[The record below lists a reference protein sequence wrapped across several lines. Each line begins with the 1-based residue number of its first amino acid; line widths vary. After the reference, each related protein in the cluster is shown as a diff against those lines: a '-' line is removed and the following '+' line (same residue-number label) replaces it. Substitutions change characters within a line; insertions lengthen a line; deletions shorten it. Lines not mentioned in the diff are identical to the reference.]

1 MRVSYS
7 RKRQLP
13 NLYFLLI
20 SLCHNIIDE
29 GSFPRNFSSKL
40 RDLKSMPADRMICHG
55 LTSYSPG
62 RSKVTAYS
70 STLSSSFP
78 SKSSSVW
85 QSSLVMS
92 SPLSTPLGTRGSKLI
107 SLAVKTALKERE
119 TIHDTDQIGNAL
131 CPLPPKKIHLQKQ
144 S

>member
-1 MRVSYS
+1 
-7 RKRQLP
+7 
-13 NLYFLLI
+13 
-20 SLCHNIIDE
+20 
-29 GSFPRNFSSKL
+29 
-40 RDLKSMPADRMICHG
+40 MPADRMICHG

-119 TIHDTDQIGNAL
+119 TIHDTDNIGTAL
-131 CPLPPKKIHLQKQ
+131 RPRSPLKKSIFRNNHKSQCKHNNCTDFILRWFLPCNHFFLIATFAPSPPSKKY
-144 S
+144 